1 MSVRGQAP
9 PIFPF
14 VDDGAGPSGVLLVRA
29 WVQDGDVVARL
40 RWSTSTDPEQRVE
53 AVAGVERIE
62 AAVRQWLRGLAGVM
76 PS

>member
-1 MSVRGQAP
+1 M
-9 PIFPF
+9 
-14 VDDGAGPSGVLLVRA
+14 DDGAGPSGVLLVRA

-53 AVAGVERIE
+53 AVAGVEWIE
-62 AAVRQWLRGLAGVM
+62 AAVGRWLRDLAGVM